1 MYWYWYWD
9 WYYYVT
15 VIPALLFVLWAQ
27 LRVNSTFRKYSNL
40 HNNRK
45 ITGARAAQYVLSRSG
60 VSGVRIERVSGSL
73 TDHYDP
79 RENVIRLSETVYD
92 STSAAAVGVACH
104 EAGHA
109 VQYAENYAPIRFR
122 AALIPVTNFACRLV
136 LPLFI
141 ISILLAPALPF
152 AWYLSDVCLVVFF
165 LSTLLQVVTL
175 PVEFNASRRAVRAIE
190 DQGLLHGE
198 ELEGAKRVLSAA
210 AMTYVAALALSL
222 MQLFR
227 FLLHRN
233 RYR

>member
-1 MYWYWYWD
+1 MYWYWD

-40 HNNRK
+40 HNNRN

-73 TDHYDP
+73 TDYYDP

>member
-1 MYWYWYWD
+1 MYWYWD

-27 LRVNSTFRKYSNL
+27 FRVNSTFRKYADL
-40 HNNRK
+40 HNTRG

-60 VSGVRIERVSGSL
+60 VSEVRIERVSGRL

-109 VQYAENYAPIRFR
+109 VQYAENYGPIRLR

-136 LPLFI
+136 LPLFV
-141 ISILLAPALPF
+141 ISILLAPVLPF
-152 AWYLSDVCLVVFF
+152 AWYLSDVCLAAFF

-175 PVEFNASRRAVRAIE
+175 PVEFNASRRAVNAME

-222 MQLFR
+222 MQLLR

>member
-1 MYWYWYWD
+1 MYWYWD

-27 LRVNSTFRKYSNL
+27 FRVNSTFRKYADL
-40 HNNRK
+40 HNTRS
-45 ITGARAAQYVLSRSG
+45 ITGARAAQYVLSGSG
-60 VSGVRIERVSGSL
+60 VSGVRIERVSGNL

-79 RENVIRLSETVYD
+79 RENVIRLSESVYD

-109 VQYAENYAPIRFR
+109 VQYAENYGPIRLR

-141 ISILLAPALPF
+141 VSILLAPTLPF

-165 LSTLLQVVTL
+165 LSTLLQIVTL

-190 DQGLLHGE
+190 HQGLLHGE

-222 MQLFR
+222 MQLLR
-227 FLLHRN
+227 FLLRRN

>member
-1 MYWYWYWD
+1 MYWYWD

>member
-1 MYWYWYWD
+1 MYWYWD

-15 VIPALLFVLWAQ
+15 VIPALLFVFWAQ
-27 LRVNSTFRKYSNL
+27 FRVNSTFRKYANL
-40 HNNRK
+40 HNARS

-79 RENVIRLSETVYD
+79 RENVIRLSESVYD

-109 VQYAENYAPIRFR
+109 VQYAENYGPIRLR

-141 ISILLAPALPF
+141 VSILLAPTLPF
-152 AWYLSDVCLVVFF
+152 AWYLSDVCLAAFF

-190 DQGLLHGE
+190 NQGLLHGE
-198 ELEGAKRVLSAA
+198 ELEGARRVLNAA

-222 MQLFR
+222 MQLAR
-227 FLLHRN
+227 FLLRRN